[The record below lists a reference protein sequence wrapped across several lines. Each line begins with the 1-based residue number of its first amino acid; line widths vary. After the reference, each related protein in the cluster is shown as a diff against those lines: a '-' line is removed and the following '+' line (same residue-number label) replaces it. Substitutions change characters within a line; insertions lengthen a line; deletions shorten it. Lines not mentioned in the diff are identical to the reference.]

1 MESIALK
8 TMKTADELI
17 ASVDATLDGWNA
29 ALDSSLS
36 NSKALVEA
44 ATVADKKTH
53 LWEDSDKYMERLAT
67 FKPETYFSKP
77 LAVSPIVCAA
87 FG

>member
-1 MESIALK
+1 
-8 TMKTADELI
+8 MKTTDELI
-17 ASVDATLDGWNA
+17 ASVDATLDGWNS

-36 NSKALVEA
+36 NKKTPVETA
-44 ATVADKKTH
+44 ATDVADKTTH
-53 LWEDSDKYMERLAT
+53 VWEDSQKYIERLAT
-67 FKPETYFSKP
+67 FRPETYFAKP